1 MILYQKKLRINVK
14 KINNTHSIKLRK
26 GFSLIELLIVI
37 VILGGL
43 VAVVAPGLMDSAD
56 QAKRDTVCL
65 KMNDLKKRMDMF
77 KLDNGVYPDTEEG
90 FEALLSNPDSDKYP
104 GYRAKPY
111 LKKLPKDSWKTPF
124 IYLKNGSEVEII
136 SFASDRREGGEDG
149 GQDILFSKCNK

>member
-1 MILYQKKLRINVK
+1 MYPKKKLRA
-14 KINNTHSIKLRK
+14 

-65 KMNDLKKRMDMF
+65 KMNDLKKRLDMF
-77 KLDNGVYPDTEEG
+77 KLDNGNFPETEEG
-90 FEALLSNPDSDKYP
+90 FQALLSNPDEEKYP

-111 LKKLPKDSWKTPF
+111 LKKLPKDAWKTPF
-124 IYLKNGSEVEII
+124 VYINKGSEVEII
-136 SFASDRREGGEDG
+136 SFAADRKEGGEENDK
-149 GQDILFSKCNK
+149 DILFSQCNN

>member
-1 MILYQKKLRINVK
+1 MKQKTALRA
-14 KINNTHSIKLRK
+14 

-65 KMNDLKKRMDMF
+65 KMNDLGKRLDMF

-90 FEALLSNPDSDKYP
+90 FDALLSNPDQDKYP
-104 GYRAKPY
+104 NYRAKPY
-111 LKKLPKDSWKTPF
+111 LKKLPKDTWNTPF
-124 IYLKNGSEVEII
+124 VYVKTADGFELI
-136 SFASDRREGGEDG
+136 SFASDRKEGGEDENK
-149 GQDILFSKCNK
+149 DILFSECNR

>member
-1 MILYQKKLRINVK
+1 MYQKNKLRE
-14 KINNTHSIKLRK
+14 

-65 KMNDLKKRMDMF
+65 KMNDLKKRLDMF
-77 KLDNGVYPDTEEG
+77 KLDNGNFPETEEG
-90 FEALLSNPDSDKYP
+90 FQALVSNPDEEKYP

-111 LKKLPKDSWKTPF
+111 LKKLPKDVWKTPF
-124 IYLKNGSEVEII
+124 IYVNKGSEVEII
-136 SFASDRREGGEDG
+136 SYAADRKEGGEENNK
-149 GQDILFSKCNK
+149 DILFSECTD

>member
-1 MILYQKKLRINVK
+1 MQKHRPLRA
-14 KINNTHSIKLRK
+14 

-65 KMNDLKKRMDMF
+65 KMNDLEKRLDMF
-77 KLDNGVYPDTEEG
+77 KLDNGTYPETEEG
-90 FEALLSNPDSDKYP
+90 FEALLRNPDSDKYP
-104 GYRAKPY
+104 NYRVKPY

-124 IYLKNGSEVEII
+124 VYVRTANGFELI
-136 SFASDRREGGEDG
+136 SFASDRKEGGAESDK
-149 GQDILFSKCNK
+149 DILFSECNK

>member
-1 MILYQKKLRINVK
+1 MYQKQKLR
-14 KINNTHSIKLRK
+14 S

-65 KMNDLKKRMDMF
+65 KMNDLKKRLDMF
-77 KLDNGVYPDTEEG
+77 KLDNGNFPDTEEG
-90 FEALLSNPDSDKYP
+90 FQALLSNPDEEKYP

-124 IYLKNGSEVEII
+124 LYVNKGSEVEII
-136 SFASDRREGGEDG
+136 SFAADRSEGGEENNK
-149 GQDILFSKCNK
+149 DILFSECSD

>member
-1 MILYQKKLRINVK
+1 MHHAIKKRA
-14 KINNTHSIKLRK
+14 

-65 KMNDLKKRMDMF
+65 KMNDLQKRLDMF
-77 KLDNGVYPDTEEG
+77 KLDNGMYPETEEG
-90 FEALLSNPDSDKYP
+90 FEALLSNPDTDKYP
-104 GYRAKPY
+104 NYRAKPY

-124 IYLKNGSEVEII
+124 VYIKQGDGFELI
-136 SFASDRREGGEDG
+136 SFAADRKEGGEENAK
-149 GQDILFSKCNK
+149 DILFSVCNK

>member
-1 MILYQKKLRINVK
+1 VKELKNIETKKLRA
-14 KINNTHSIKLRK
+14 

-65 KMNDLKKRMDMF
+65 KMNDLKKRLDMF

-104 GYRAKPY
+104 NYRAKPY

-124 IYLKNGSEVEII
+124 VYIKKGDDVEII
-136 SFASDRREGGEDG
+136 SFASDRKEGGDENG
-149 GQDILFSKCNK
+149 KDIRFSECNK

>member
-1 MILYQKKLRINVK
+1 MKHRTRLRA
-14 KINNTHSIKLRK
+14 

-65 KMNDLKKRMDMF
+65 KMNDLSKRLDMF

-90 FEALLSNPDSDKYP
+90 FAALLANPDEEKYP
-104 GYRAKPY
+104 SYRAKPY

-124 IYLKNGSEVEII
+124 VYIKKGDEIELI
-136 SFASDRREGGEDG
+136 SFAADRKEGGEENNK
-149 GQDILFSKCNK
+149 DILFSECNK

>member
-1 MILYQKKLRINVK
+1 MHQKQKLR
-14 KINNTHSIKLRK
+14 T

-65 KMNDLKKRMDMF
+65 KMNDLKKRLDMF
-77 KLDNGVYPDTEEG
+77 KLDNGNYPETEEG
-90 FEALLSNPDSDKYP
+90 FQALVSNPDEEKYP

-124 IYLKNGSEVEII
+124 LYVNKGSEVEII
-136 SFASDRREGGEDG
+136 SFASDRKEGGEENNK
-149 GQDILFSKCNK
+149 DILFSACTD

>member
-1 MILYQKKLRINVK
+1 MYQKQKLR
-14 KINNTHSIKLRK
+14 T

-77 KLDNGVYPDTEEG
+77 KLDNGNFPDTEEG
-90 FEALLSNPDSDKYP
+90 FQALVSNPDEEKYP

-111 LKKLPKDSWKTPF
+111 LKKLPKDSWRSPF
-124 IYLKNGSEVEII
+124 LYVNKGSEVEII
-136 SFASDRREGGEDG
+136 SFAADRKEGGEENNK
-149 GQDILFSKCNK
+149 DILFSECTD

>member
-1 MILYQKKLRINVK
+1 MKHNTRLRA
-14 KINNTHSIKLRK
+14 

-65 KMNDLKKRMDMF
+65 KMNDLKKRFDMF
-77 KLDNGVYPDTEEG
+77 KLDNGNYPETEEG
-90 FEALLSNPDSDKYP
+90 FEALLSNPDADKYP
-104 GYRAKPY
+104 NYRAKPY

-124 IYLKNGSEVEII
+124 VYLKKGDDLDII
-136 SFASDRREGGEDG
+136 SFAADRKEGGEENNKD
-149 GQDILFSKCNK
+149 LRFSECNK

>member
-1 MILYQKKLRINVK
+1 MKTNKERETRIM
-14 KINNTHSIKLRK
+14 RK

-65 KMNDLKKRMDMF
+65 KMDDLKKRLDMF
-77 KLDNGVYPDTEEG
+77 KLDNGVYPETEEG
-90 FEALLSNPDSDKYP
+90 FEALLSNPDQDKYP
-104 GYRAKPY
+104 NYRSKPY

-124 IYLKNGSEVEII
+124 VYIKKGDDIEII
-136 SFASDRREGGEDG
+136 SLGADKKQGGEENAK
-149 GQDILFSKCNK
+149 DILFSECNK

>member
-1 MILYQKKLRINVK
+1 MYQKQKLR
-14 KINNTHSIKLRK
+14 S

-65 KMNDLKKRMDMF
+65 KMNDLKKRLDMF
-77 KLDNGVYPDTEEG
+77 KLDNGNFPDTEEG
-90 FEALLSNPDSDKYP
+90 FEALLSNPDEEKYP

-124 IYLKNGSEVEII
+124 LYVNKGSEVEII
-136 SFASDRREGGEDG
+136 SFAADRKEGGEENNK
-149 GQDILFSKCNK
+149 DILFSECTD

>member
-1 MILYQKKLRINVK
+1 MKHN
-14 KINNTHSIKLRK
+14 IKLRA

-65 KMNDLKKRMDMF
+65 KMNDLKKRFDMF
-77 KLDNGVYPDTEEG
+77 KLDNGNYPDTEEG

-104 GYRAKPY
+104 NYRAKPY

-124 IYLKNGSEVEII
+124 VYIKKGDDIEII
-136 SFASDRREGGEDG
+136 SFGADRKEGGAENSK
-149 GQDILFSKCNK
+149 DILFSNCNK

>member
-1 MILYQKKLRINVK
+1 MKKQKNLSVKNLRA
-14 KINNTHSIKLRK
+14 

-37 VILGGL
+37 VILAGL

-65 KMNDLKKRMDMF
+65 KMNDLKKRLDMF

-90 FEALLSNPDSDKYP
+90 FEALMSNPDADKYP
-104 GYRAKPY
+104 NYRAKPY

-124 IYLKNGSEVEII
+124 VYLKQGSEVEII
-136 SFASDRREGGEDG
+136 SFAADRKEGGEESNA
-149 GQDILFSKCNK
+149 DILFSNCNK